1 LLSKKLAP
9 ESAAKLT
16 RFHLPCQDKAPHMRD
31 AYAEAM
37 EPVDTLTLRRGFI
50 EENLSSKLDG

>member
-1 LLSKKLAP
+1 
-9 ESAAKLT
+9 
-16 RFHLPCQDKAPHMRD
+16 MRD